1 GQAIQDMLCA
11 GGINKFKPMISCNTI
26 TWANNANLV
35 KMDGGNSVDVHILT
49 SYDPKTLDAVNAHK
63 AYTDT
68 DGVPV
73 PSLLPGGTDVPAGCK

>member
-35 KMDGGNSVDVHILT
+35 KMDGGDSVTVSLV
-49 SYDPKTLDAVNAHK
+49 SG
-63 AYTDT
+63 YTKDIAPGDT
-68 DGVPV
+68 YTTYIMTPNVPV
-73 PSLLPGGTDVPAGCK
+73 PGLLPGGKDIPAGCK